1 MNIQWYGN
9 YFLLEISRL
18 YSGFLKQ
25 TCKIRASF
33 ARKWHC
39 YLLVNRGKSKGL
51 VIRSWAQKIPI
62 RHGKKWFN
70 LHWLQ
75 YSYFSI
81 FCRNMEGIY
90 FKCFVVVTD
99 SSVARL
105 VFYICFISPYIS
117 DKYFCIYVN
126 LFFTRIFKVYTCCHY
141 QHYFCCCYQQI
152 L

>member
-1 MNIQWYGN
+1 M
-9 YFLLEISRL
+9 EISRF

-51 VIRSWAQKIPI
+51 VMRSWAQKIPTLMEKNESI
-62 RHGKKWFN
+62 YIDCN
-70 LHWLQ
+70 IVI
-75 YSYFSI
+75 FSI
-81 FCRNMEGIY
+81 FCRNMEVIY

-99 SSVARL
+99 STLAWL